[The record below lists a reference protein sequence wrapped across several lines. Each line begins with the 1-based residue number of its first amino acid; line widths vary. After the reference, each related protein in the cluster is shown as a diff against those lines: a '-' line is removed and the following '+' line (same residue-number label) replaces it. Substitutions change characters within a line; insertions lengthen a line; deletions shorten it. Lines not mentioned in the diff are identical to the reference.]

1 MPTSD
6 EEIEQTR
13 KKSEELAAQF
23 EALKAEALDPNKQLA
38 PLIAAVNQ
46 EFERMGEIVETP
58 GVKPGTGI
66 ECFVTAAEVIGD
78 WAELEANII
87 VAAAGTAPRPAA
99 ASARPGMRRG
109 MRI

>member
-13 KKSEELAAQF
+13 KRSEELNAQF
-23 EALKAEALDPNKQLA
+23 EALKAEALDPSKQLA

-46 EFERMGEIVETP
+46 EFERMGDVVETP

-66 ECFVTAAEVIGD
+66 ECLVATAEVIGD
-78 WAELEANII
+78 WAELEASII
-87 VAAAGTAPRPAA
+87 VATEGKGPRPNAA
-99 ASARPGMRRG
+99 PARPGMRRG